1 MTAPEE
7 TGPELAEGE
16 ILAAEY
22 ALGLLDAQATL
33 EARGLMATDATFA
46 ADVSHWE
53 DRLAP
58 LLDAMPPAEPG
69 QDMWPRIQAALDQGG
84 LGSEPVV
91 EILALRRR
99 VRTWK
104 IATGFSAAAAA
115 VALAFL
121 TLPMSRGPSPDTSPA
136 QQIAAADPLVA
147 SIPIGDTALRLGV
160 TYLPDREEM
169 LVSASGLTA
178 DGVHDHELWLVTPDE
193 GAKSLGVV
201 VPGAERRMVVGAA
214 LAQRIGDGAE
224 LILTREPLGG
234 AIPGTDAGPVVASGN
249 LQKT

>member
-7 TGPELAEGE
+7 TGPELAERE

-22 ALGLLDAQATL
+22 ALGLLDAETTL
-33 EARGLMATDATFA
+33 KARGLMATDPGFA
-46 ADVSHWE
+46 AEVDHWE

-58 LLDAMPPAEPG
+58 LLDTMPPIEPG
-69 QDMWPRIQAALDQGG
+69 QDMWLRIQAALDQGG

-91 EILALRRR
+91 EIIALRRR
-99 VRTWK
+99 VRIWK
-104 IATGFSAAAAA
+104 IATGFAAAAA
-115 VALAFL
+115 VALAFIA
-121 TLPMSRGPSPDTSPA
+121 LPMSRGPSPDTSPA
-136 QQIAAADPLVA
+136 QQFAAADPLVA
-147 SIPIGDTALRLGV
+147 SIPIGDTPLRLGV

-178 DGVHDHELWLVTPDE
+178 DGVHDHELWLITPDE

-201 VPGAERRMVVGAA
+201 VPGEERRMVVGTA

-234 AIPGTDAGPVVASGN
+234 AVPGTDAGPVVASGN
-249 LQKT
+249 LRKT